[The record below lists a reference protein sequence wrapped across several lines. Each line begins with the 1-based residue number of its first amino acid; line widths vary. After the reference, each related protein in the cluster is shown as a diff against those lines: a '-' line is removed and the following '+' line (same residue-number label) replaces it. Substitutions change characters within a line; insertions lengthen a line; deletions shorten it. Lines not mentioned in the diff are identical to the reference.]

1 MEITYY
7 LQYLLIKKWIYNNKD
22 VWGRGDNKTS
32 GGNEAKIPEVNSANP
47 LYKKYRFSNFSLH
60 PVLYIDIDT
69 DNDDLLI
76 Q

>member
-1 MEITYY
+1 MEITY
-7 LQYLLIKKWIYNNKD
+7 LQYLLIKNGYGVIKRFDTEEAIRQ
-22 VWGRGDNKTS
+22 VEEERLKTQ
-32 GGNEAKIPEVNSANP
+32 VNSANP

-60 PVLYIDIDT
+60 PVLYVDIDT